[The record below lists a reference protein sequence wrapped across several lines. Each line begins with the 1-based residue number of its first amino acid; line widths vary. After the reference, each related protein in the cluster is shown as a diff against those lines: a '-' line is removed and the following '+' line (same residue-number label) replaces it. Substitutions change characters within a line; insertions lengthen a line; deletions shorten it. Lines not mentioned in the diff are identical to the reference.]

1 MNIPKV
7 SIITPTF
14 NRPDFL
20 NLVLEC
26 VIAQT
31 YPNIEWLIL
40 DDGPSPNL
48 DFKNKDL
55 SNSEFTDF
63 ELKILEFETIELNN
77 DEFNILV

>member
-20 NLVLEC
+20 NLVFEC
-26 VIAQT
+26 VVGQS

-40 DDGPSPNL
+40 DDGPLPNL
-48 DFKNKDL
+48 DFNLDRKFIKQKSQICL
-55 SNSEFTDF
+55 LT
-63 ELKILEFETIELNN
+63 
-77 DEFNILV
+77 